1 MMDNEHIQRISKALA
16 DRTRLRVYREIS
28 TRHGVTCGE
37 LVSLR
42 GVTPA
47 TISHHLKILY
57 DAGLIECRK
66 EGQFVHSLA
75 VRKTMEQYAAALV
88 EMAGGRPPQK
98 PRGRPA
104 ATSNGVRTT
113 RGRG

>member
-1 MMDNEHIQRISKALA
+1 MDRLQIEKISKALA
-16 DRTRLRVYREIS
+16 DETRLRIYEAIAARSDMTCGDIVAM
-28 TRHGVTCGE
+28 HGVT
-37 LVSLR
+37 S
-42 GVTPA
+42 A
-47 TISHHLKILY
+47 TISHHLKTLA

-66 EGQFVHSLA
+66 QGQFVHSLA

-88 EMAGGRPPQK
+88 AMAGGRPPQK

-104 ATSNGVRTT
+104 AISNGVRTT